1 MIQVPALLDTVIILC
16 DHILVFLLLNICLT
30 KYLEWPNT
38 CILNICVWMVLF
50 FVTNYN
56 NLTMILK
63 GKENLNKIE
72 KERKKNKQWYYTNF
86 ISNLTLTPSW

>member
-1 MIQVPALLDTVIILC
+1 
-16 DHILVFLLLNICLT
+16 
-30 KYLEWPNT
+30 
-38 CILNICVWMVLF
+38 MVLF

-72 KERKKNKQWYYTNF
+72 KERKKNKQ
-86 ISNLTLTPSW
+86 